1 MNNRTLKE
9 ELLMKRLLV
18 LATLFLIAVVV
29 GCSGNDNPTGPTNNP
44 PSNTATSTWSDSGF
58 WRSTV
63 NASSY
68 DQFMGFSFTTKD
80 TTLSGLGKVT
90 ATGWDIAFRR
100 EAVKLN
106 GGSSTDNSGDAEGA
120 DLGEVAFADITLAD
134 TVGVSWTEDAIE
146 YFINDWYNYNPTT
159 HQLSANG
166 NVYSMVDAEGDNY
179 VKFRIDSLVGAG
191 MPPDMGTVHITY
203 YYQPTADSR
212 DLSGATSTAAIP
224 VEMGAGYFDF
234 STGSVVSP
242 SSAASSM
249 DWDLAFSAYN
259 VMQNSGPN
267 GIGSCR
273 AFYAYTE
280 LTSPN
285 DIDAFT
291 LQPSGAP
298 MFEDIPSSALTDW
311 YNYTGPPLHQLLSHG
326 HVYLIRSEGK
336 VYKLKIESYY
346 ANVSGVP
353 TSGWYTFVWNEL

>member
-1 MNNRTLKE
+1 M
-9 ELLMKRLLV
+9 MRLLALATV
-18 LATLFLIAVVV
+18 LALAVVI
-29 GCSGNDNPTGPTNNP
+29 GCSEDKNPTSPNNNP
-44 PSNTATSTWSDSGF
+44 PANTATSTWIDSGF
-58 WRSTV
+58 WRTVV

-68 DQFMGFSFTTKD
+68 DNYMGFSFTTKD
-80 TTLSGLGKVT
+80 TTLSGLGKVS

-106 GGSSTDNSGDAEGA
+106 GGSSTSNNGDAEGA
-120 DLGEVAFADITLAD
+120 DLGVVAFEAVTMVDSA
-134 TVGVSWTEDAIE
+134 GVSWTDDAIE

-203 YYQPTADSR
+203 YFQPTADSR
-212 DLSGATSTAAIP
+212 DLSGTTSTAAIP
-224 VEMGAGYFDF
+224 VEMGTGYFDF
-234 STGSVVSP
+234 ATGTVVTP
-242 SSAASSM
+242 ANAASSM
-249 DWDLAFSAYN
+249 DWDIVFSAYN
-259 VMQNSGPN
+259 VIQNSGPN
-267 GIGSCR
+267 GAGNCR

-280 LTSPN
+280 LTAPD

-291 LQPSGAP
+291 AQPSGAP

-311 YNYTGPPLHQLLSHG
+311 YNYTGPPLHQLLSHE
-326 HVYLIRSEGK
+326 HVYLIRSDGK

-346 ANVSGVP
+346 ANVGGLP
-353 TSGWYTFVWNEL
+353 TSGWYTFIWNEL